1 MREESKQLYEQAN
14 GEMKE
19 KSTEDDDIENQN
31 ENESN
36 ETLGQNGDDSRVVS
50 LSLLFFSKQSK

>member
-50 LSLLFFSKQSK
+50 LLC